1 MINKSSTKMNR
12 CSHKYIPK
20 HNPSKMAAL
29 YHKACSFPIVFIALV
44 KTDPY
49 IPIQKIIFNG
59 LEIAIANPD
68 RKDFKGCSFHL
79 MKYIE
84 LV

>member
-1 MINKSSTKMNR
+1 MR

-20 HNPSKMAAL
+20 HNPSKNETL
-29 YHKACSFPIVFIALV
+29 YHKAYSFPIVFIALV
-44 KTDPY
+44 RTDPY

-59 LEIAIANPD
+59 LEIAIANPIEKIL
-68 RKDFKGCSFHL
+68 KDVLFHL